1 MPGAGRLNAP
11 ADPLTDFS
19 VCDCARYLEHLAHT
33 SVHHQMVV
41 ASEDVINQFGILLL
55 RRGTPLGTLAAEKM
69 RGHLLNRPLDEVL
82 QLRRPLD
89 TARLAS
95 IFLEFPGSEPDLRR
109 INEHFRFEGAVRH
122 LCHTIAWQPALL
134 QQLSVLQYALP
145 RVFHRALFSAWLGS
159 LIASER
165 KLEPG
170 DVALAFQAGLFHDLG
185 LLHIDPALAHKKSA
199 ISAADWQSIQSHTRI
214 GATIVRR
221 FAADEEHLAD
231 VIEQHHER
239 ADGAGY
245 PCGDAIAEREPLALI
260 IALSDIIHALRFPDT
275 PPDTAALTDC
285 MPFLR
290 VNRRTFAE
298 PNYAAAARILLSSRE
313 AVPTST
319 ASTQEPLSPR
329 NLIEAN
335 RSLSALLQ
343 SISELRRLLNN
354 CGDNRIAGKLQ
365 NLIAHLQWVA
375 LSSGLGSEALEP
387 WLDSNDTDAASSTSL
402 IEIQATARELLWL
415 VRRVVRIL
423 HELLA
428 ADEPPAN
435 AATLEPLGASIGAEL
450 ARAWQLHQAPACA

>member
-1 MPGAGRLNAP
+1 MRG
-11 ADPLTDFS
+11 DPLTDFS

-41 ASEDVINQFGILLL
+41 ASDDVINQFGILLL
-55 RRGTPLGTLAAEKM
+55 RRGTPLGTLAAQKM
-69 RGHLLNRPLDEVL
+69 RGHRLNRPLDEVL

-89 TARLAS
+89 AARLAA

-109 INEHFRFEGAVRH
+109 INEYFRFEGTVRH
-122 LCHTIAWQPALL
+122 LCHAIEWQPALL

-145 RVFHRALFSAWLGS
+145 RVFHRALFAAWLGS

-165 KLEPG
+165 KLETG
-170 DVALAFQAGLFHDLG
+170 DIALVFQAGLFHDLG
-185 LLHIDPALAHKKSA
+185 LLHIDPALVHKKSA
-199 ISAADWQSIQSHTRI
+199 ISADDWQSIQSHTRI
-214 GATIVRR
+214 GATIVHR
-221 FAADEEHLAD
+221 FAADEERLTE

-245 PCGDAIAEREPLALI
+245 PCGDAIAEPAPLALI
-260 IALSDIIHALRFPDT
+260 IALSDIIHALRFSDAL
-275 PPDTAALTDC
+275 PDTAALTDC

-298 PNYAAAARILLSSRE
+298 SNYAAAARILLSSRE
-313 AVPTST
+313 AGPTSAT
-319 ASTQEPLSPR
+319 STEEPPSPR
-329 NLIEAN
+329 DLIEAN

-343 SISELRRLLNN
+343 SISELRRLLNQ
-354 CGDNRIAGKLQ
+354 CGENRIAGKLQ
-365 NLIAHLQWVA
+365 HLIAHMQWVA

-387 WLDSNDTDAASSTSL
+387 WLDSTGTDAAANTSL

-435 AATLEPLGASIGAEL
+435 AAALELLGASIGAEL
-450 ARAWQLHQAPACA
+450 ARAWQLHQAPARA